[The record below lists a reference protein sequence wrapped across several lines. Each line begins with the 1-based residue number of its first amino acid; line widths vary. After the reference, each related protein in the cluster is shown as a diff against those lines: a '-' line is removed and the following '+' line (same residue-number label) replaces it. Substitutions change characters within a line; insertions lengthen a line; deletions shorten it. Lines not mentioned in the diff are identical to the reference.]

1 MNTNEPRL
9 AFARWLLEAGAGHSA
24 CNVLGP
30 LRGAAANRVRLA
42 AQNVALRPGIYCL
55 VSMPDQTGAV
65 LPLRPTPGHPR
76 ASDRR
81 FREACVMAHELARAL
96 LGDRSLPMLRFE
108 FEEELAVFGPS
119 IGLPA
124 ALAFLAHF
132 APSRAPSC
140 AVLATGE
147 LLADG
152 RVIQVG
158 QLDTKYAIARQE
170 GGAVIIFPP
179 GSGARPEALEASTFA
194 EAARITFGEA
204 PVHRDLDVMHSAV
217 DAIIHRARTQAATAA
232 GIALLESLDRSEL
245 APADRAR
252 VLFDLGSFHRNLGH
266 CHTAWTLHSEARLLL
281 DTERQV
287 IGGEASERYELE
299 CAATALDQFRLTES
313 VATLRA
319 RLERPFLKLRNE
331 LRCRGMLAQG
341 LAMSGCFAEAVAL
354 RSENLA
360 LHERSDALGA
370 VRPATL
376 CHLALDASLAG
387 DEATFHRSVTM
398 LVAATRAGDETQWR
412 FNATVMVR
420 GLVALGSH
428 EHALRWS
435 RDETDAFGCR
445 APATLTLAAA
455 GKAAAVTAPEITA
468 LRALVRAARRLG
480 RADEAVRLGTRAVIA
495 AGEPGQLFGWMAA
508 LLRLELALAQRDL
521 GDHEAADAT
530 ARDASERLSLLHPEA
545 SRFHA
550 RLLSPIAAERE
561 AELDRVWY

>member
-1 MNTNEPRL
+1 MSADEPRL
-9 AFARWLLEAGAGHSA
+9 AFARWLLETGAGHSA
-24 CNVLGP
+24 CNVLGTV
-30 LRGAAANRVRLA
+30 RGAAANRVRLA
-42 AQNVALRPGIYCL
+42 AQDVHLRPGIYCL

-81 FREACVMAHELARAL
+81 FREACVTAYELARTI

-108 FEEELAVFGPS
+108 LEEELAVFGPS

-132 APSRAPSC
+132 APSRAPSR

-179 GSGARPEALEASTFA
+179 GSGARPGTLEAGTFA
-194 EAARITFGEA
+194 EAARIAFGEA
-204 PVHRDLDVMHSAV
+204 PLRLDVMHSAV
-217 DAIIHRARTQAATAA
+217 DAIIHRAHTLAATAE
-232 GIALLESLDRSEL
+232 GIALLESLDRSAL

-266 CHTAWTLHSEARLLL
+266 CHTAWALHSEARLLL
-281 DTERQV
+281 DAERQV

-299 CAATALDQFRLTES
+299 CAATALDQFRLTEV

-319 RLERPFLKLRNE
+319 RLGRPFLKLRNE

-341 LAMSGCFAEAVAL
+341 LAMGGSFTEAVAV

-387 DEATFHRSVTM
+387 DEATFNRSATM

-412 FNATVMVR
+412 FNATVIVR
-420 GLVALGSH
+420 GLVALGAH

-455 GKAAAVTAPEITA
+455 GRAAAVTAPEITA
-468 LRALVRAARRLG
+468 LRALVRAARRAG
-480 RADEAVRLGTRAVIA
+480 RAEEAVLLGTRAVIA
-495 AGEPGQLFGWMAA
+495 AGEPSELFGWMAA

-521 GDHEAADAT
+521 GDHEAAEAT
-530 ARDASERLSLLHPEA
+530 TRDAEERVSRLHPEA
-545 SRFHA
+545 TRFHS
-550 RLLSPIAAERE
+550 RLLSPSAAERE
-561 AELDRVWY
+561 TELDRIWY